1 MASSNTDIIISR
13 ILRDIE
19 VEYSD
24 EFDRNFQR
32 QGFFNE
38 AWERRHSPLRPGG
51 ATLVDTGR
59 LRRSFHSETNGNVIK
74 FVYDAP
80 YGELHNEGGTIKVT
94 ERMKKFF
101 WAKMYAAQG
110 SFGRRKNGSPSH
122 DKRTVKLTTEA
133 AFWKFMALKK
143 VGTEIR
149 IPQRK
154 FVGCNPQVED
164 MIKKIIHDNLT
175 EYFNVEFKIDTK

>member
-74 FVYDAP
+74 FVYDTP

-110 SFGRRKNGSPSH
+110 SFGRRKDGSPSR
-122 DKRTVKLTTEA
+122 DKRTVRLTTEA
-133 AFWKFMALKK
+133 AFWKYMALKK
-143 VGTEIR
+143 VGTEIK

-154 FVGCNPQVED
+154 FVGTNTQVEERVKTIITNNLKD
-164 MIKKIIHDNLT
+164 FFEYELKIK
-175 EYFNVEFKIDTK
+175 EQ